1 MRKVLFTLAAL
12 AALASCTALKE
23 EWQPVYRLTYP
34 DPDPYTVHYG
44 GIPEMT
50 IADLKALYT
59 TPGTPVEVPYGTW
72 IKGQVVSSDRA
83 GNVYR
88 ELYIQDETGGID
100 IKIGKTSLYSDYQLG
115 QWIFVDC
122 GGLYLGQYNGM
133 PQLGLEDPTHE
144 YETSYIDVQPK
155 IDLHIRRGPLG
166 AQVAPK
172 VITREEDLTK
182 DENISRFVT
191 LKGLRY
197 GAATSYST
205 DKFKRMFCLVY
216 IDQNKDKKA
225 SSNRIFLSSETYNV
239 TTWAM
244 SKNNFIAH
252 LDAGDF
258 DVATTGDNRSFK
270 EVKETVRENATALT
284 ISQYF
289 SMGNTAVQI
298 RTSGYSRFCD
308 AEIDPVILG
317 NPDARTFDGAAID
330 VTGILTIYN
339 GAAQFTL
346 VEDPRDDTVK
356 YPSVVINR

>member
-1 MRKVLFTLAAL
+1 MRKYLIALTAL

-34 DPDPYTVHYG
+34 DPNPYAVHYG
-44 GIPEMT
+44 GIPEIT
-50 IADLKALYT
+50 IAELKALYT
-59 TPGTPVEVPYGTW
+59 APNKPVEVPEGTW
-72 IKGQVVSSDRA
+72 IKGQVVSSDKA

-133 PQLGLEDPTHE
+133 PQLGAEDPTGE
-144 YETSYIDVQPK
+144 YETSYIDVQPL
-155 IDLHIRRGPLG
+155 IDLHVKRGPL
-166 AQVAPK
+166 ASPVAPK
-172 VITREEDLTK
+172 VITREDELTQP
-182 DENISRFVT
+182 ENIGRFVT
-191 LKGLRY
+191 IKGLRY
-197 GAATSYST
+197 GAKTSYN
-205 DKFKRMFCLVY
+205 DEKFKRMFCLVY
-216 IDQNKDKKA
+216 IDPNKDKKA
-225 SSNRIFLSSETYNV
+225 SSNRVFLSDETYNV

-244 SKNNFIAH
+244 SKNNFVAH
-252 LDAGDF
+252 VLAGDF
-258 DVATTGDNRSFK
+258 DRAETGDGRPFSQVK
-270 EVKETVRENATALT
+270 DEVVANASALT

-289 SMGNTAVQI
+289 SLGNTSVQI

-308 AEIDPVILG
+308 TEIDPAILG
-317 NPDARTFDGAAID
+317 DKDASTFDGASID

-346 VEDPRDDTVK
+346 VEDPRDDAVK
-356 YPSVVINR
+356 YPSVVINK

>member
-1 MRKVLFTLAAL
+1 MRKYLIAL
-12 AALASCTALKE
+12 TAIAALASCTALKE
-23 EWQPVYRLTYP
+23 EWQPVYRLDYPEPDTYSV
-34 DPDPYTVHYG
+34 YYG

-59 TPGTPVEVPYGTW
+59 QPGTPYAIEEDIW
-72 IKGQVVSSDRA
+72 IKGQVISSDKA

-115 QWIFVDC
+115 QWIFVNC
-122 GGLYLGQYNGM
+122 NGMVLGQYNGM
-133 PQLGLEDPTHE
+133 PQLGLEDPTKE
-144 YETSYIDVQPK
+144 YETSYIDVQPL
-155 IDLHIRRGPLG
+155 IDLHVKRGPL
-166 AQVAPK
+166 ATPLAPK
-172 VITREEDLTK
+172 LSTREEDLTK
-182 DENISRFVT
+182 PENLGRFVT

-197 GAATSYST
+197 GAKTSYSD

-216 IDQNKDKKA
+216 IDPNKDKKA
-225 SSNRIFLSSETYNV
+225 SSNRVFLSSETYNV

-244 SKNNFIAH
+244 SKNNFVAH
-252 LDAGDF
+252 CLAGDF
-258 DVATTGDNRSFK
+258 DGAETGDGRPFK
-270 EVKETVRENATALT
+270 QVKDEVVANASALT

-289 SMGNTAVQI
+289 SMGNTSVQI

-308 AEIDPVILG
+308 TEIDPAILG
-317 NPDARTFDGAAID
+317 NKDATTFDGASID

-346 VEDPRDDTVK
+346 VEDPRDIGVK
-356 YPSVVINR
+356 FPSVVINN

>member
-1 MRKVLFTLAAL
+1 MRKFFFTLAAL

-34 DPDPYTVHYG
+34 DPSPYSMYFG
-44 GIPEMT
+44 GVPEMT
-50 IADLKALYT
+50 IAELKALYT
-59 TPGTPVEVPYGTW
+59 QPGTPVEIPDGIW
-72 IKGQVVSSDRA
+72 IKGQVISSDKA

-100 IKIGKTSLYSDYQLG
+100 VKIGKTSLYSDYQLG
-115 QWIFVDC
+115 QWIYVDC
-122 GGLYLGQYNGM
+122 GGLVLGQYNGM
-133 PQLGLEDPTHE
+133 PQLGLEDPTGE

-155 IDLHIRRGPLG
+155 IDMHIRRGPR
-166 AQVAPK
+166 ATPVAPK
-172 VITREEDLTK
+172 VIDREEDLTK
-182 DENISRFVT
+182 DENIGRFVT

-197 GAATSYST
+197 GAATSYT
-205 DKFKRMFCLVY
+205 DEKFKRMFCLVY

-225 SSNRIFLSSETYNV
+225 SSNRVFLSDETYNV

-244 SKNNFIAH
+244 SKNNFLAH

-258 DVATTGDNRSFK
+258 DGAETGDGKPFK

-289 SMGNTAVQI
+289 SMGNTSVQI
-298 RTSGYSRFCD
+298 RSSGYSRFCD
-308 AEIDPVILG
+308 AEIDPAILG
-317 NPDARTFDGAAID
+317 DKDARTFDGAAID

-346 VEDPRDDTVK
+346 VEDPRDDNVK
-356 YPSVVINR
+356 YPSVVIRN